1 MPKGKGFTAF
11 FGKVFLELVNGS
23 WMPNMRYGLMVNLAN
38 QLDEAKIF
46 DADIVAEKY
55 QDYIDSF

>member
-1 MPKGKGFTAF
+1 
-11 FGKVFLELVNGS
+11 
-23 WMPNMRYGLMVNLAN
+23 MVNLAN

-46 DADIVAEKY
+46 DADVVAEKY